1 MILIQKN
8 QIVIVN
14 HHLIK
19 RVMDVKNGIKNM
31 IHGVT
36 QLTMIHHVVLKL
48 QKIED
53 TNIAIIKKLIVIV
66 SQHLKKKVMDVKNGI
81 KIMIHGVTQ
90 LTMIHHVVL
99 KVQKIEDIL
108 IVAHFLKIKLKQK
121 KLKKKLMIN

>member
-8 QIVIVN
+8 QIAIVN

-53 TNIAIIKKLIVIV
+53 
-66 SQHLKKKVMDVKNGI
+66 
-81 KIMIHGVTQ
+81 
-90 LTMIHHVVL
+90 
-99 KVQKIEDIL
+99 IL
-108 IVAHFLKIKLKQK
+108 IVAHFLKIKLKQI
-121 KLKKKLMIN
+121 KLKKQLMIN